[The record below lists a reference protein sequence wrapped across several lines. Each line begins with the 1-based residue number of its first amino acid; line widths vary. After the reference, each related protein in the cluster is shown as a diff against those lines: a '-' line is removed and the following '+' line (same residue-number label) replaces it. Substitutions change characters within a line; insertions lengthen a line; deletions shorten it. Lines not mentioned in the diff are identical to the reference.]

1 MVYYISAILGK
12 AADDPVIQKWGIGGY
27 ENAESEKITISADN
41 PFAGQSFTIYSQIP
55 QKKCNRFKNT
65 WTFIY
70 RIMNDMNNDNCDQ
83 AEGLSSIIIKA
94 QQGDK
99 ASMGQLAETAEA
111 RLLTYIFRLT
121 LSQDLSEELCQKTLV
136 KMVQSLETLEHI
148 DRFWNW
154 LLRHAMGEVQHYYR
168 DQKRRHEVETE
179 ALNREYF
186 KQYVARNHQDG
197 LNESAR
203 IELSEI
209 IYDAIAELRFA
220 YRNVLVLRCYEELS
234 FAEIAQ
240 FMDCKELRARVLF
253 FRARHAL
260 RRHLYRNGFS
270 KENLLT
276 GLGFFG
282 ILTLSSKATSTA
294 CSVKTASM
302 NVGLTAALVGSLGTR
317 FGVAVITSASALL
330 ACITFSHVIVS
341 ILAVSL
347 ILAVLIILSLYLGLD

>member
-1 MVYYISAILGK
+1 
-12 AADDPVIQKWGIGGY
+12 
-27 ENAESEKITISADN
+27 
-41 PFAGQSFTIYSQIP
+41 
-55 QKKCNRFKNT
+55 
-65 WTFIY
+65 
-70 RIMNDMNNDNCDQ
+70 
-83 AEGLSSIIIKA
+83 
-94 QQGDK
+94 
-99 ASMGQLAETAEA
+99 
-111 RLLTYIFRLT
+111 
-121 LSQDLSEELCQKTLV
+121 
-136 KMVQSLETLEHI
+136 
-148 DRFWNW
+148 
-154 LLRHAMGEVQHYYR
+154 MGEVQHYYR
-168 DQKRRHEVETE
+168 DQKRRREVEIE
-179 ALNREYF
+179 ALNRDYF
-186 KQYVARNHQDG
+186 KQYVARNHHDG
-197 LNESAR
+197 LNESTR

-209 IYDAIAELRFA
+209 IYDAIAQLKFA

-260 RRHLYRNGFS
+260 RRHLARNGFS
-270 KENLLT
+270 KEKLLA

-282 ILTLSSKATSTA
+282 ILSLSSEATSTA
-294 CSVKTASM
+294 CSVKAASL

>member
-1 MVYYISAILGK
+1 
-12 AADDPVIQKWGIGGY
+12 
-27 ENAESEKITISADN
+27 
-41 PFAGQSFTIYSQIP
+41 
-55 QKKCNRFKNT
+55 
-65 WTFIY
+65 
-70 RIMNDMNNDNCDQ
+70 
-83 AEGLSSIIIKA
+83 
-94 QQGDK
+94 
-99 ASMGQLAETAEA
+99 MGQLAKEVEA
-111 RLLTYIFRLT
+111 RLRTYIFRLT

-209 IYDAIAELRFA
+209 IYDAIAQLKFV

-234 FAEIAQ
+234 FAEIAE

-260 RRHLYRNGFS
+260 RRHLSRNGFS
-270 KENLLT
+270 KETLLT

-294 CSVKTASM
+294 CSVKTASL
-302 NVGLTAALVGSLGTR
+302 NVGFTAALAGSLGTR
-317 FGVAVITSASALL
+317 LGVSIVTSVSALL
-330 ACITFSHVIVS
+330 ACITFREVIVS
-341 ILAVSL
+341 IIVIAV
-347 ILAVLIILSLYLGLD
+347 IFVGFVIASLYLCLD

>member
-1 MVYYISAILGK
+1 
-12 AADDPVIQKWGIGGY
+12 
-27 ENAESEKITISADN
+27 
-41 PFAGQSFTIYSQIP
+41 
-55 QKKCNRFKNT
+55 
-65 WTFIY
+65 
-70 RIMNDMNNDNCDQ
+70 MNDMNNYTCDQ
-83 AEGLSSIIIKA
+83 VESLSSIIIKA
-94 QQGDK
+94 QQEDRT
-99 ASMGQLAETAEA
+99 SMGQLAEAVEA
-111 RLLTYIFRLT
+111 RLLTYLFRLT

-136 KMVQSLETLEHI
+136 KMMQSLETLEHI

-179 ALNREYF
+179 AMNREF
-186 KQYVARNHQDG
+186 FRQYVARNHQDG

-209 IYDAIAELRFA
+209 IYDAIAQLKFT

-260 RRHLYRNGFS
+260 RRHLSRNGFS

-294 CSVKTASM
+294 CSVKTASLH
-302 NVGLTAALVGSLGTR
+302 VGFTAALAGSLGTR
-317 FGVAVITSASALL
+317 LGIAIVTSVSTLL
-330 ACITFSHVIVS
+330 ACITFRDVIVS
-341 ILAVSL
+341 IIVIAVIFVGL
-347 ILAVLIILSLYLGLD
+347 VIASLYLCLD

>member
-1 MVYYISAILGK
+1 
-12 AADDPVIQKWGIGGY
+12 
-27 ENAESEKITISADN
+27 
-41 PFAGQSFTIYSQIP
+41 
-55 QKKCNRFKNT
+55 
-65 WTFIY
+65 
-70 RIMNDMNNDNCDQ
+70 MNDMNNDNCGQ
-83 AEGLSSIIIKA
+83 IESLSSTIIKA

-99 ASMGQLAETAEA
+99 ASMGQLAEVAEP
-111 RLLTYIFRLT
+111 RLRTYIFRLT
-121 LSQDLSEELCQKTLV
+121 LNRDISEEICQKMLV
-136 KMVQSLETLEHI
+136 KMMQSLETLNHI

-168 DQKRRHEVETE
+168 DQKRRHEVEIE

-186 KQYVARNHQDG
+186 KQYVARNHHDG

-209 IYDAIAELRFA
+209 IYDAIAQLKFA

-260 RRHLYRNGFS
+260 RRHLARNGFS
-270 KENLLT
+270 KEKLLA

-282 ILTLSSKATSTA
+282 ILSLSSKATSTA
-294 CSVKTASM
+294 CSVKTASL
-302 NVGLTAALVGSLGTR
+302 NVGFTAALAGSLGTR
-317 FGVAVITSASALL
+317 FGVAIVTSASALL

-341 ILAVSL
+341 IIVVSV
-347 ILAVLIILSLYLGLD
+347 IVAVLVILSLYLCLD